1 MNLTNIRYY
10 VGEFVWVYMQ
20 GSVRH
25 SVKES
30 TQDTVY
36 WFLYHCIQTSPDS
49 SVSSVWFS
57 VRDSMG
63 RNYES
68 R

>member
-10 VGEFVWVYMQ
+10 VGEFLRVYME
-20 GSVRH
+20 GSVRR
-25 SVKES
+25 SIKES

-36 WFLYHCIQTSPDS
+36 WFAYHYIQTSPDS